1 MKRLFSAI
9 SSFSEESEVIIKRA
23 RLLITS
29 LSPSRAIRQQTSLSS
44 FNRLANI
51 RDVPIVFSQRSF
63 LVKMLRSSVRIR
75 KKIAIVLPLLMTMNL
90 N

>member
-75 KKIAIVLPLLMTMNL
+75 KKIAIVLPLSMTMNL